1 MEQKTAR
8 DHIKEAFG
16 IISSLSVSGD
26 AVDAVAAARFALKQ
40 AYDMLSQA
48 AGENEERDGRK
59 QEEPAEETA

>member
-16 IISSLSVSGD
+16 IISSLSVSGN

-40 AYDMLSQA
+40 AYDMLAPA
-48 AGENEERDGRK
+48 ADAGK
-59 QEEPAEETA
+59 HEETTEENP

>member
-40 AYDMLSQA
+40 AYEMLATA
-48 AGENEERDGRK
+48 ADTGK
-59 QEEPAEETA
+59 QEETTEENP

>member
-40 AYDMLSQA
+40 AFEMLSQETDS
-48 AGENEERDGRK
+48 GTP
-59 QEEPAEETA
+59 EEPAEENP

>member
-26 AVDAVAAARFALKQ
+26 AVDAVAAARFALKK
-40 AYDMLSQA
+40 AYDMLAPA
-48 AGENEERDGRK
+48 ADAGK
-59 QEEPAEETA
+59 HEEPAEENA

>member
-40 AYDMLSQA
+40 AYEMLATASD
-48 AGENEERDGRK
+48 AGK
-59 QEEPAEETA
+59 HEETTEENP